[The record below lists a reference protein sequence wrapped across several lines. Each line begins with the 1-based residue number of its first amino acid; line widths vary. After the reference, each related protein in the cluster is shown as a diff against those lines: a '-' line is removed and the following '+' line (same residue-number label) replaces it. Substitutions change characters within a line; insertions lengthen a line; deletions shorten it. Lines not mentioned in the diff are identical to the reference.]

1 MPDTIV
7 GLLIIVIA
15 IFPGLIG
22 DKIYRDLVG
31 VDWREKEWQGVLRL
45 VGFSV
50 VGVTLYALASS
61 FFNWPSPVH
70 IIPSTYETLSSQTS
84 NFAIIFIPYSG
95 HLLGGGIAGLLAAWG
110 AKLLSKCSSSSAFP
124 CAWDQFV
131 RSYVPNHWVVIGL
144 ESGEVYAGKLKVAD
158 VAASSEER
166 DLVLEEPALYNTES
180 GQYISTPYQ
189 YIFIK
194 SKTLYSIAAVNEP
207 TTDQRIIP
215 IGESLFPRGEKNEP
229 YPPLS
234 T

>member
-22 DKIYRDLVG
+22 DKIYRVLVG

-45 VGFSV
+45 IGFSV
-50 VGVTLYALASS
+50 VGVTLYALVSD
-61 FFNWPSPVH
+61 FFNWSPPVH
-70 IIPSTYETLSSQTS
+70 ILPSTYEKISSQAS
-84 NFAIIFIPYSG
+84 FLPSIFIPYSG
-95 HLLGGGIAGLLAAWG
+95 HLLGGGIAGLLGAWG
-110 AKLLSKCSSSSAFP
+110 AKLLARFSSSSAFP

-144 ESGEVYAGKLKVAD
+144 ESGEIYAGKLKIAD
-158 VAASSEER
+158 IAASSEER

-189 YIFIK
+189 YMFIK
-194 SKTLYSIAAVNEP
+194 SRALYSIAAVSEP
-207 TTDQRIIP
+207 TIDKRIIP
-215 IGESLFPRGEKNEP
+215 IGEALFSGGENNEF
-229 YPPLS
+229 
-234 T
+234 